1 MVTHLVVQNLFTI
14 RIHSR
19 DYLCLHIDL
28 RIISDQFI
36 LFFLLDDLFFDLG
49 QLCFLT
55 GSLLHNFQ
63 RNKVFICFQSSQFCT
78 SDIIIN
84 INLVRRFVGNF
95 NIGQLKFI
103 FIIQHIYGIREFHL
117 TIFKVARFIGGN
129 FQSDRR
135 QSLKTDIQ
143 HIIRSII
150 TIYKRIIHRNT
161 VTRQCRSNFLSKQ
174 LLLFDTGFIVYT
186 NRIIFHRFSLH
197 HLHPF
202 VHLGIHFPT
211 HNLTIERVQSV
222 CIPEDHLF
230 RTIGQQKYL
239 AVLVVLKET
248 PTGNTACRINDI
260 LFHNTILQVDDL
272 YILSIF
278 HHTDIFSFRME

>member
-1 MVTHLVVQNLFTI
+1 MTDNTKSVT
-14 RIHSR
+14 
-19 DYLCLHIDL
+19 
-28 RIISDQFI
+28 
-36 LFFLLDDLFFDLG
+36 
-49 QLCFLT
+49 
-55 GSLLHNFQ
+55 Q
-63 RNKVFICFQSSQFCT
+63 RCRQHTCT
-78 SDIIIN
+78 CC
-84 INLVRRFVGNF
+84 GTH
-95 NIGQLKFI
+95 QCKF
-103 FIIQHIYGIREFHL
+103 RE
-117 TIFKVARFIGGN
+117 I
-129 FQSDRR
+129 
-135 QSLKTDIQ
+135 KTD
-143 HIIRSII
+143 RS
-150 TIYKRIIHRNT
+150 
-161 VTRQCRSNFLSKQ
+161 CRFAFSNHY
-174 LLLFDTGFIVYT
+174 I
-186 NRIIFHRFSLH
+186 NRIVFHRFPLH

-248 PTGNTACRINDI
+248 PAGNTACRINDI